1 VFSVARVSYLPRMLY
16 YVMLVL
22 SLLFLGAGDL
32 RAFLLSLM
40 LTLIYAGL
48 VEYVMMVSEALGI
61 LLFASGT
68 AVAVVAFYLFN
79 DLFSRLY
86 VVLCVFIGLATLA
99 IIKYEAERR

>member
-1 VFSVARVSYLPRMLY
+1 MSRISHLPRMLY

-48 VEYVMMVSEALGI
+48 VEYIMMVSEALST

-79 DLFSRLY
+79 DLLSRLY
-86 VVLCVFIGLATLA
+86 VALCVFIGLATIA
-99 IIKYEAERR
+99 IIKHETERH

>member
-1 VFSVARVSYLPRMLY
+1 MARVSYLPRMLY

-32 RAFLLSLM
+32 RAFLLTLM

-48 VEYVMMVSEALGI
+48 VEYIMMVSEALGT

-79 DLFSRLY
+79 DLLSRLY
-86 VVLCVFIGLATLA
+86 VALCVFIGLATIA
-99 IIKYEAERR
+99 IIKHETERH